1 MSGGGDEAENYGAS
15 SHGLRTVASD
25 AHVMRDAVRA
35 AAQQAAGVAARS
47 RADAANL
54 GIPCGRRCCCLI
66 PVCVQR
72 RVPTAVLHRE
82 LYWTPLAGEC
92 QIPDK
97 ARARL
102 NLGAPFPQSARTN
115 ETSCEAIRQRKHR
128 DKGSADIAVSR

>member
-72 RVPTAVLHRE
+72 RARRPFFTESYTGPHWPGNVRYPTKRVFVAEPR
-82 LYWTPLAGEC
+82 
-92 QIPDK
+92 
-97 ARARL
+97 RA
-102 NLGAPFPQSARTN
+102 FS
-115 ETSCEAIRQRKHR
+115 
-128 DKGSADIAVSR
+128 AVSQDKRNKL